1 MKQIFQIIGVGICS
15 SLLLVG
21 CVTTTGTTKTTYSY
35 SEYRSVQPSQS
46 VATAPLI
53 ADLVVSEK
61 RITYAERIN
70 TVITNMSSSEAKA
83 LADKEKETVIA
94 NAVKTNKADVLVAP
108 IIDIQTDSNG
118 YLVIEVT
125 GYPASYKNFRNAS
138 KDDMWIMEKNQ
149 TPKAHHDSNTSEEKK
164 TAMPIG
170 LPSKK

>member
-1 MKQIFQIIGVGICS
+1 MKQIFQIIGLGICS

-35 SEYRSVQPSQS
+35 SEYRSVQASQT

-94 NAVKTNKADVLVAP
+94 NAVKANKADVLVAP
-108 IIDIQTDSNG
+108 IIDIQTDTNG

-125 GYPASYKNFRNAS
+125 GYPASYKNFRNAT
-138 KDDMWIMEKNQ
+138 KDDMWIVEKNSA
-149 TPKAHHDSNTSEEKK
+149 PKQDEKK
-164 TAMPIG
+164 SASPIG
-170 LPSKK
+170 MPGKK

>member
-15 SLLLVG
+15 SMLLVG

-35 SEYRSVQPSQS
+35 SEYRSVQASQT

-94 NAVKTNKADVLVAP
+94 NAVKANKADVLVAP
-108 IIDIQTDSNG
+108 IIDIQTDTNG

-125 GYPASYKNFRNAS
+125 GYPASYKNFRNAT
-138 KDDMWIMEKNQ
+138 KDDMWIVEKNSA
-149 TPKAHHDSNTSEEKK
+149 PKQDEKK
-164 TAMPIG
+164 SASPIG
-170 LPSKK
+170 LPGKK

>member
-1 MKQIFQIIGVGICS
+1 MKQIFQIIGLGICS
-15 SLLLVG
+15 SMLLVG

-35 SEYRSVQPSQS
+35 SEYRSVQASQT

-70 TVITNMSSSEAKA
+70 TAITNMSSSEAKA

-94 NAVKTNKADVLVAP
+94 NAVKANKADVLVAP
-108 IIDIQTDSNG
+108 IIDIQTDTNG

-125 GYPASYKNFRNAS
+125 GYPASYKNFRNAT
-138 KDDMWIMEKNQ
+138 KDDMWIVEKNSA
-149 TPKAHHDSNTSEEKK
+149 PKQEEKK
-164 TAMPIG
+164 SASPIG
-170 LPSKK
+170 MPGKK

>member
-15 SLLLVG
+15 SMLLIG
-21 CVTTTGTTKTTYSY
+21 CATSKPTKTTYSF
-35 SEYRSVQPSQS
+35 SEYRAVQASQT

-61 RITYAERIN
+61 RVNYAERIN
-70 TVITNMSSSEAKA
+70 TVISEMSASEAKA

-94 NAVKTNKADVLVAP
+94 NAVKANKADVLVAP
-108 IIDIQTDSNG
+108 IIDIQTDANG

-138 KDDMWIMEKNQ
+138 KDDLWIVEKNSA
-149 TPKAHHDSNTSEEKK
+149 PKQDEKK
-164 TAMPIG
+164 AAVPIA
-170 LPSKK
+170 LPGKKK